1 MLATHTRHSPDLLT
15 SCLLFVCASC
25 FSLVVC
31 SPADAAQ
38 KPAPAKKPAAKHA
51 VAKKPA
57 APAFDEQ
64 ALQTQVALD
73 RAGFSPGEIDG
84 RMGTS
89 TKRALEALTKTG
101 GTPDASTQALV
112 PYKITDADAAGPFTP
127 DQPEDMME
135 KAKLPA
141 LGYKNIE
148 EALGERFHV
157 SPALLKSLNP
167 QAKFA
172 AGEEIRVPNVTEF
185 APPAPAAPASAA
197 AAPAAAPA
205 PAPARGRQSEAAA
218 TPAPAPAAVT
228 VTVTV
233 RKSTSDL
240 VVTDAEGKTVFYAP
254 VTTGSEHDPLP
265 IGDWKVNGVQKN
277 PTFAYNP
284 DLFWDADATHAKAK
298 IPAGPNNPV
307 GVVWVDI
314 SRPHYGL
321 HGTPEP
327 STVGK
332 TSSHGCVR
340 LTNWDAQRLSTL
352 VKPGTKVVFAE

>member
-1 MLATHTRHSPDLLT
+1 MMKFLGSVFVCGCLLT
-15 SCLLFVCASC
+15 VTFTGPVEA
-25 FSLVVC
+25 
-31 SPADAAQ
+31 AAQ
-38 KPAPAKKPAAKHA
+38 KRAAVKVKKPAVKPA
-51 VAKKPA
+51 AKKPA
-57 APAFDEQ
+57 APAFDEK
-64 ALQTQVALD
+64 ALQIQVALD

-89 TKRALEALTKTG
+89 TTRALDVFTKNG
-101 GTPDASTQALV
+101 GTPDATIEALTT
-112 PYKITDADAAGPFTP
+112 YKITSEDAAAPFTP
-127 DQPEDMME
+127 DLPEDMME

-141 LGYKNIE
+141 LGYRNLT
-148 EALGERFHV
+148 EALGERFHA

-167 QAKFA
+167 QAAFA
-172 AGEEIRVPNVTEF
+172 AGEEIRVPNVAEF
-185 APPAPAAPASAA
+185 APPAVPA
-197 AAPAAAPA
+197 
-205 PAPARGRQSEAAA
+205 
-218 TPAPAPAAVT
+218 

-240 VVTDAEGKTVFYAP
+240 VVTEAAGKVVFYAP

-265 IGDWKVNGVQKN
+265 IGEWKVNGAQKN

-298 IPAGPNNPV
+298 IPPGPNNPV
-307 GVVWVDI
+307 GVVWIDI

-340 LTNWDAQRLSTL
+340 LTNWDAQTLAAL
-352 VKPGTKVVFAE
+352 VKPGTKVVFTE

>member
-1 MLATHTRHSPDLLT
+1 VPTTRLL
-15 SCLLFVCASC
+15 CAC
-25 FSLVVC
+25 FLSLVIIS

-38 KPAPAKKPAAKHA
+38 KRAPAKKPAARSA

-57 APAFDEQ
+57 APAFDEK

-73 RAGFSPGEIDG
+73 CAGFSPGEIDG

-89 TKRALEALTKTG
+89 TKRALEAFTKNG
-101 GTPDASTQALV
+101 GTLDATIEALV
-112 PYKITDADAAGPFTP
+112 TYKITEEDAAAAFTP
-127 DQPEDMME
+127 DLPEDMME

-141 LGYKNIE
+141 LGYKNLTE
-148 EALGERFHV
+148 MLGERFHV

-172 AGEEIRVPNVTEF
+172 AGEEIKVPNVAEF
-185 APPAPAAPASAA
+185 VPPAAAGAAAPASAT
-197 AAPAAAPA
+197 PAASAPTASA
-205 PAPARGRQSEAAA
+205 PTASAPTAS
-218 TPAPAPAAVT
+218 APTAVI
-228 VTVTV
+228 VTV

-240 VVTDAEGKTVFYAP
+240 VVTDSAGKVVFYAP

-277 PTFAYNP
+277 PTFSYNP

-340 LTNWDAQRLSTL
+340 LTNWDAQKLATL
-352 VKPGTKVVFAE
+352 VRPGTKVIFAE

>member
-1 MLATHTRHSPDLLT
+1 MTTTKKKSSPALLT
-15 SCLLFVCASC
+15 SCLFFLCAGC
-25 FSLVVC
+25 FSLVVS

-38 KPAPAKKPAAKHA
+38 KRAPAKKPAAKHT
-51 VAKKPA
+51 VAKKAP
-57 APAFDEQ
+57 APAFDEK

-89 TKRALEALTKTG
+89 TKRALEAFTKNG
-101 GTPDASTQALV
+101 GTLDAAAEALV
-112 PYKITDADAAGPFTP
+112 TYKVTDADAAGPFTP
-127 DQPEDMME
+127 DLPEDMME

-141 LGYKNIE
+141 LGYKSIQ
-148 EALGERFHV
+148 EALGERFHM

-172 AGEEIRVPNVTEF
+172 AGDEIRVPNVAQST
-185 APPAPAAPASAA
+185 P
-197 AAPAAAPA
+197 APAAAPA
-205 PAPARGRQSEAAA
+205 PVATAGAAAAVPAPARGRQGEANAAA
-218 TPAPAPAAVT
+218 A

-240 VVTDAEGKTVFYAP
+240 IVTDSAGKAVMYAP

-265 IGDWKVNGVQKN
+265 IGEWKVNGAQKN
-277 PTFAYNP
+277 PTFSYNP

-340 LTNWDAQRLSTL
+340 LTNWDALRLAAL